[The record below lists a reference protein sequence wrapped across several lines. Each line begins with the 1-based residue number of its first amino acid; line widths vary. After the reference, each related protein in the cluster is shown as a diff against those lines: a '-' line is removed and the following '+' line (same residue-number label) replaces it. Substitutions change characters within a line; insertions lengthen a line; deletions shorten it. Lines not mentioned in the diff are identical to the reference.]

1 MPYYEVQQGECLVR
15 IAAKFGFRDFK
26 SIYNDPQN
34 AGLRKERPNPNLIF
48 PGDRIFIPDKRQR
61 KEAAFTTQVHRFQV
75 PRNRRMLRIALED
88 PDGTKLAGVAYELE
102 LDGAVLTGTTDGA
115 GVLEHVIPTEV
126 ENGTLK
132 TERYTW
138 PLEIAHLNPIDD
150 APDQGISGIQAR
162 LRNLGYDPGPI
173 DGISGP
179 LTEAAIR
186 AFQEDHPPL
195 AVDGICGPM
204 TQTQLIT
211 RYGC

>member
-1 MPYYEVQQGECLVR
+1 
-15 IAAKFGFRDFK
+15 
-26 SIYNDPQN
+26 
-34 AGLRKERPNPNLIF
+34 LR
-48 PGDRIFIPDKRQR
+48 
-61 KEAAFTTQVHRFQV
+61 V
-75 PRNRRMLRIALED
+75 ALED
-88 PDGTKLAGVAYELE
+88 PDGKKLAGIPYELE
-102 LDGAVLTGTTDGA
+102 LEGSILKGTTDGR
-115 GVLEHVIPTEV
+115 GILEHVIPADV

-138 PLEIAHLNPIDD
+138 PLQIAHLNPIDD
-150 APDQGISGIQAR
+150 APDKGISGIQAR

-195 AVDGICGPM
+195 VVDGICGPM
-204 TQTQLIT
+204 TQAQLIT